1 MSIVADM
8 RYVNESKMTSY
19 KHKKGRLSLHYQDNR
34 PPCARVAGDGLSI

>member
-19 KHKKGRLSLHYQDNR
+19 KHKKGRLSLFYQENR
-34 PPCARVAGDGLSI
+34 PLCAHQAGKGLSI